1 MISCDDPLNYTY
13 TLLQRDYCGSQL
25 NSTILTLTTSDYT
38 VTDDTI
44 YISID
49 IQSLINNSTLSI
61 AVQVT
66 NSFGS
71 TDISLY
77 TNLTSKQCTIHCCYI

>member
-25 NSTILTLTTSDYT
+25 NSKLLTTSDYT
-38 VTDDTI
+38 VTDDAI

-77 TNLTSKQCTIHCCYI
+77 TNLTSK

>member
-1 MISCDDPLNYTY
+1 MISCDDLLNYTY

-44 YISID
+44 YIRID

-77 TNLTSKQCTIHCCYI
+77 TNLTSK

>member
-1 MISCDDPLNYTY
+1 MWWSIELY
-13 TLLQRDYCGSQL
+13 LQRDYCGSQL
-25 NSTILTLTTSDYT
+25 NSTILRLTASDYT

-61 AVQVT
+61 AVQVI
-66 NSFGS
+66 NSFG

-77 TNLTSKQCTIHCCYI
+77 TNLTSK

>member
-61 AVQVT
+61 VAVQVT

-77 TNLTSKQCTIHCCYI
+77 TNLTSK

>member
-1 MISCDDPLNYTY
+1 MTCYQLMISCDDPLNYTY

-77 TNLTSKQCTIHCCYI
+77 TNLTSK

>member
-1 MISCDDPLNYTY
+1 ML
-13 TLLQRDYCGSQL
+13 TLYYCGSQL
-25 NSTILTLTTSDYT
+25 NSTILTLNTSDYT
-38 VTDDTI
+38 VTDGTI

-49 IQSLINNSTLSI
+49 IQSLIDNSTLSI

-77 TNLTSKQCTIHCCYI
+77 TNLTSK

>member
-1 MISCDDPLNYTY
+1 MISCDDPLNYAY

-25 NSTILTLTTSDYT
+25 NSTILTLNTSDYT

-49 IQSLINNSTLSI
+49 IQSLIDNSTLSI

-77 TNLTSKQCTIHCCYI
+77 TNLTSK

>member
-13 TLLQRDYCGSQL
+13 TLLQRDYCGFQL

-49 IQSLINNSTLSI
+49 IQSLINNSI

-77 TNLTSKQCTIHCCYI
+77 TNLTSK

>member
-25 NSTILTLTTSDYT
+25 NSTILRLTTSDYT

-77 TNLTSKQCTIHCCYI
+77 TNLTSK